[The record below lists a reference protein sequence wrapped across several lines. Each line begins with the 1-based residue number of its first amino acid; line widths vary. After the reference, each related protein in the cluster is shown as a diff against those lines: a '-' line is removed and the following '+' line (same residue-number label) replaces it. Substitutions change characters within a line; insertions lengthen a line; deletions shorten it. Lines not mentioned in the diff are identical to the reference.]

1 MSSEDIIN
9 KLTMN
14 YMVNKNLLRK
24 LNNKINDTLE
34 LEHYVDQKREYKEQ
48 IRELFNQLLDS
59 NNNSNNSHL
68 EKSFTEF
75 TKLCIQHLTKLT
87 NEVEVTDCIVE
98 TEEKDEEKD
107 EYEDINSNS
116 DLDAN
121 SVTSNSDSVDMDN
134 INDDDEYY
142 DTSNYYGD
150 NNIIYKEHITVRP
163 KKTKYNTFMS
173 TGVETITTQ
182 DNWYEKQNK
191 INKLHVIIPRINTDD
206 YDDDDEKKDI

>member
-34 LEHYVDQKREYKEQ
+34 LEHYDAQKREYKEQ

-59 NNNSNNSHL
+59 NNSNSNNSHL

-75 TKLCIQHLTKLT
+75 TKMCIQHLTKLT
-87 NEVEVTDCIVE
+87 NEVEVIDCIVE
-98 TEEKDEEKD
+98 TEEKDD
-107 EYEDINSNS
+107 YADINSNS
-116 DLDAN
+116 DVDAN

-134 INDDDEYY
+134 INYDDDYY

-150 NNIIYKEHITVRP
+150 NNMRYKQHMTVKP
-163 KKTKYNTFMS
+163 KQTKYNTFMS
-173 TGVETITTQ
+173 TGVESITTQ
-182 DNWYEKQNK
+182 DNLFKKQNR

-206 YDDDDEKKDI
+206 EKKDS